1 MIYIRKGRPKNAK
14 SYNKLKEENQSM
26 KKTII
31 DLSNIIAELKG
42 QSNNL
47 NPKDTIEG
55 KINILKN
62 TIHNI
67 KEKWDIILYDLIS
80 LETVIEDI
88 NNQIINFDDF
98 KKAYIDEFKK
108 NFNEKM
114 KLELKN
120 FYEQKVKEKIEN
132 MNKQYEILLE
142 KLNKKDDA
150 QIKKDFSYKCINS
163 EELYAIVN
171 KGDNKAKMKII
182 LKNNGNKD
190 WPENSF
196 LGFNRESIFS
206 GDQIKLNPQ
215 KPGEESTYFVTL
227 ESLQYAKPGEYPII
241 LEVYIGDKI
250 IDDEQIIAKI
260 VIKEK
265 NN

>member
-1 MIYIRKGRPKNAK
+1 MIYKKKGPENDK
-14 SYNKLKEENQSM
+14 SYNELKEENQSM

-47 NPKDTIEG
+47 HQKDTIEE

-62 TIHNI
+62 TIQNM
-67 KEKWDIILYDLIS
+67 KEKCNIILYDIIS
-80 LETVIEDI
+80 LETVIKDI

-108 NFNEKM
+108 NFDEKM

-132 MNKQYEILLE
+132 MNKQYQSLLE
-142 KLNKKDDA
+142 KLNKKDEA
-150 QIKKDFSYKCINS
+150 EIKKDFSYKCINS
-163 EELYAIVN
+163 EELYAVVN
-171 KGDNKAKMKII
+171 KDDNKAKIKII
-182 LKNNGNKD
+182 LKNNGNLA
-190 WPENSF
+190 WPENSI
-196 LGFNRESIFS
+196 LGFNRKSRFS

-215 KPGEESTYFVTL
+215 KPGEESTYVVTL
-227 ESLQYAKPGEYPII
+227 ESLQYAKPGEYQII
-241 LEVYIGDKI
+241 FEVYFSDKI

-260 VIKEK
+260 VIKE
-265 NN
+265 NNN